1 MSNSESLTTLF
12 PNRLAAVIRWSDAEE
27 AYQSVLAAARCGIGS
42 VEITSGTPRA
52 FELITRLRQEVRDS
66 CAVGAGTITDAA
78 LARDA
83 IAAGAQYLVTPYLVP
98 EVAPIAA
105 TAGVFLAMG
114 ATTPTEIAQ
123 AEALGA
129 DLVKVF
135 PAGVIGG
142 PAYIRAIRGPMPK
155 VPLWVSGGV
164 GIGDIGAFLDAGVQV
179 VALTNDL
186 FRSDLIKAHDWAG
199 IEKLAEQALR
209 AVGAESAVGAT
220 A

>member
-1 MSNSESLTTLF
+1 MSSSQSLANLF

-27 AYQSVLAAARCGIGS
+27 AYQSVLAAARSGIGS
-42 VEITSGTPRA
+42 VEITSGTPGA
-52 FELITRLRQEVRDS
+52 FELITRLRQEVADS

-78 LARDA
+78 LAHDA

-105 TAGVFLAMG
+105 AAGVFLAMG

-155 VPLWVSGGV
+155 VPLWVSGAV
-164 GIGDIGAFLDAGVQV
+164 GIGEIGAFLDAGVQV

-186 FRSDLIKAHDWAG
+186 FRPDLLKAHDWAG